1 VPTGVTPPSQ
11 PPAAGPAGQQLETPP
26 VAAHGQ
32 AAIDHSGRQQTG
44 KASWYG
50 EEPAWYGEE
59 PAWYGEEPADR
70 KMANG
75 RRMDPDAN
83 EAASKTLPLG
93 STAKVTNLENGRS
106 ATVTIEDRGPFVGGR
121 VVDASPH
128 VAQELAIK
136 KQGVMPVVVKP
147 ITVPQPNGGV
157 KPGAGVAGA
166 SPQETDK
173 PGNTTRQ

>member
-1 VPTGVTPPSQ
+1 VTPPSQ

-44 KASWYG
+44 KAS
-50 EEPAWYGEE
+50 
-59 PAWYGEEPADR
+59 WYGEEPADR